1 MSLERRIDPEE
12 HLEYILKKEQ
22 RTLSL
27 WDDIMH
33 RSVTWSDFPDSEK
46 PMTIVADSKSD
57 KQTKSTKD
65 KSTTD
70 KNVKFKIPVKTSH
83 KENKWFP
90 FRRVQDE

>member
-1 MSLERRIDPEE
+1 MSTERRIDPEE
-12 HLEYILKKEQ
+12 HLEYILKKEK

-27 WDDIMH
+27 WDEIMH
-33 RSVTWSDFPDSEK
+33 RTVTWSDFPYSEK
-46 PMTIVADSKSD
+46 PVTIVTDSDSD
-57 KQTKSTKD
+57 QQTKSTKD

-70 KNVKFKIPVKTSH
+70 KNIEFKIKVKKSH